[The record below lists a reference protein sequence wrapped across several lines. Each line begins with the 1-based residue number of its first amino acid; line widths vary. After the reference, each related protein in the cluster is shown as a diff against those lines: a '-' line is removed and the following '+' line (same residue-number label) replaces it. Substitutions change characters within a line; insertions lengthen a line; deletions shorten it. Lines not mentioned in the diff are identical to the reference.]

1 MGYIKIVFNKMRDS
15 RNVILSPVV
24 TEKALKLK
32 EKFNIYTFRVLPD
45 ANKIE
50 IKHAIESLFKV
61 KVIAVNTQSRKG
73 KPKRLG
79 RYSGY
84 KPDWK
89 KAICKLK
96 EGSKIE
102 IFEGV

>member
-1 MGYIKIVFNKMRDS
+1 MRDPRS
-15 RNVILSPVV
+15 IILSPIV

-32 EKFNIYTFRVLPD
+32 EKFNIYTFRVAQD

-50 IKHAIESLFKV
+50 IKHAVETLFKV
-61 KVIAVNTQSRKG
+61 KVVGVNTQFYKG
-73 KPKRLG
+73 KPRRLG
-79 RYSGY
+79 RYEGY
-84 KPDWK
+84 KSDWK

-96 EGSKIE
+96 EGAKIE